1 MTVLHAQTLVEHARR
16 AREDKSTGETSSS
29 TRDNKSTRVPG
40 NSTRDLFCARL
51 VGYLRAYD
59 TRVADE
65 LALTLEMPELT
76 EKEIRKRYEEKQ
88 A

>member
-1 MTVLHAQTLVEHARR
+1 MTILHAQTLIAEARR
-16 AREDKSTGETSSS
+16 A
-29 TRDNKSTRVPG
+29 RDNKSTRVPG
-40 NSTRDLFCARL
+40 NSTRDLFCAQL

-59 TRVADE
+59 IHCADE
-65 LALTLEMPELT
+65 LAVLLDMPELT

>member
-1 MTVLHAQTLVEHARR
+1 MTILHAQTLVEHARH
-16 AREDKSTGETSSS
+16 ARGE
-29 TRDNKSTRVPG
+29 KSTRG
-40 NSTRDLFCARL
+40 TSSSTRDLFCARL

-65 LALTLEMPELT
+65 LAVLLDMPELT

>member
-1 MTVLHAQTLVEHARR
+1 MTALHAQTLIAEARR
-16 AREDKSTGETSSS
+16 ARDNKSTGETLS
-29 TRDNKSTRVPG
+29 
-40 NSTRDLFCARL
+40 STRDLFCARL

-59 TRVADE
+59 THLADE
-65 LALTLEMPELT
+65 LALALEMPELT

>member
-1 MTVLHAQTLVEHARR
+1 MTALHAQTLIAEARR
-16 AREDKSTGETSSS
+16 A
-29 TRDNKSTRVPG
+29 RDNKSTRVPG
-40 NSTRDLFCARL
+40 NSTRDLFCAQL

-59 TRVADE
+59 IHCADE
-65 LALTLEMPELT
+65 LAVLLDMPELT